1 MKYLLPV
8 ILILSSLLLA
18 ACEPKNRRPGT
29 WLSGEL
35 VEDRI
40 EDWSFSNEFQE
51 VFIQTHPWYGIPHS
65 VTTVLATADGKLYV
79 PSVYVKEPK
88 RFPDGK
94 YWNRI
99 VAEYPNVEVKI
110 GDQLYP
116 RTVNLISDEAEF
128 GRGLNA
134 LAAKYPFWQKVKGSP
149 EEAPS
154 FVILRL
160 NKRNP

>member
-1 MKYLLPV
+1 MKYLLTI
-8 ILILSSLLLA
+8 ILILSNLLLA
-18 ACEPKNRRPGT
+18 ACEPKDRRPGT
-29 WLSGEL
+29 WLSGDL

-51 VFIQTHPWYGIPHS
+51 VIIQTHPWYGVPHS

-79 PSVYVKEPK
+79 PSIYREEPK

-99 VAEYPNVEVKI
+99 VAKNPNVEVKI

-116 RTVNLISDEAEF
+116 RMVSLVSDKAEF
-128 GRGLNA
+128 KRGLNA
-134 LAAKYPFWQKVKGSP
+134 LATKYPFWQMVKDSP
-149 EEAPS
+149 EEAPT
-154 FVILRL
+154 FVIMRL
-160 NKRNP
+160 NEQSP